1 MEDKLKKLLS
11 VLLGV
16 EVERINNAASSET
29 IVEWDSLKQMNIVV
43 AVEDEFDIQLDEEES
58 ILSNSYQ
65 SLLELINSKTGKP

>member
-43 AVEDEFDIQLDEEES
+43 AVEDEFDIEFDEEES

>member
-1 MEDKLKKLLS
+1 MEDKLRILLS

-16 EVERINNAASSET
+16 DVERIDNATSSDTME
-29 IVEWDSLKQMNIVV
+29 EWDSLKQMNIVV
-43 AVEDEFDIQLDEEES
+43 AVEDEFDIQVDEEES